1 MDTAPGLETPNMH
14 NPTGGGQL
22 NHRPASRMRY
32 GATPISTDQ
41 RQGGIFQQISKDQF
55 FQPQSCELGDENKWV
70 LEDIAGG
77 SVH

>member
-1 MDTAPGLETPNMH
+1 
-14 NPTGGGQL
+14 
-22 NHRPASRMRY
+22 MRY
-32 GATPISTDQ
+32 GATPKSTDQ

-55 FQPQSCELGDENKWV
+55 FQPQSCERGDENRWV